1 MLEKCLDAL
10 FTSSERLS
18 LDVWVVDNHSTDGSV
33 EMVKDGYP
41 MVHLIENKKNTG
53 FARAN
58 NQAARQ
64 CSGEYLL
71 LLNSDAYLQGDAL
84 SRMLQAMEA
93 YPDTG
98 ALGSQLLNEDLSLQ
112 RSCYAFPTLATELWQ
127 TIWLD
132 RLFPKSKVFGKYLMT
147 YWRMGDFREVDVVM
161 GACMLV
167 RRAALGQGD
176 LFDESYFMYSEEVD
190 LCYRLKQRGW
200 KVRYLPEAKAVHVW
214 GGSSNQVKV
223 ETLVRLYRSRVLFF
237 RKHYGKI
244 PAILYKCILYV
255 NSFSRSIS
263 GWLAQ
268 HIFRNA
274 GLGEK
279 SAGYRQV
286 LRNLSAF

>member
-1 MLEKCLDAL
+1 MLKKCLEAL
-10 FTSSERLS
+10 FSFSDGMS
-18 LDVWVVDNHSTDGSV
+18 LEVFVVDNHSSDGSP
-33 EMVKDGYP
+33 EMVKESYP
-41 MVHLIENKKNTG
+41 MVHLIENDENIG

-58 NQAARQ
+58 NQAARH
-64 CSGEYLL
+64 CTGEYLL

-84 SRMLQAMEA
+84 SKMLMAMDA

-98 ALGSQLLNEDLSLQ
+98 ALGSRLLNEDFSLQ
-112 RSCYAFPTLATELWQ
+112 RSCYSFPTLATELWQ
-127 TIWLD
+127 TLWLD

-147 YWRMGDFREVDVVM
+147 YWRMDDFREVDVVM

-167 RRAALGQGD
+167 RWAALGSEV
-176 LFDESYFMYSEEVD
+176 LFDESFFMYSEEVD

-200 KVRYLPEAKAVHVW
+200 KVRYLPEAQAVHVW

-237 RKHYGKI
+237 RKHYGRVS
-244 PAILYKCILYV
+244 AILYKGILYV

-268 HIFRNA
+268 SIFKKA
-274 GLGEK
+274 GLDEK
-279 SAGYRQV
+279 SSGYWQV
-286 LRNLSAF
+286 LRKLSAF